1 MMQLESVADYES
13 TKSLLEQFSNRLL
26 ELDSNSTLSTSHR
39 EDARRSYERLMAQL
53 RAQLELFESQQHLAA
68 SR

>member
-26 ELDSNSTLSTSHR
+26 ELDSNSMLSPPHR
-39 EDARRSYERLMAQL
+39 EDVRRSYERQMAQL
-53 RAQLELFESQQHLAA
+53 RAQLELFESQQHFAA